1 MANRF
6 IDTNSCAFLNFN
18 FVSEAFSKLG
28 GTFTN
33 KNENTAVKDTQLVV
47 VSATMNSFDSFFVN
61 VASARADQY
70 GNGAKMI
77 SLSGLDAAIQMRDYL
92 NNIIDEAP
100 ALLEE
105 LAEARALTKTNPLEV
120 CCESPALG
128 FE

>member
-6 IDTNSCAFLNFN
+6 IDTNSRAFLNFN
-18 FVSEAFSKLG
+18 SVSEAFGKLG

-33 KNENTAVKDTQLVV
+33 KNEKTAVKDTQLVV
-47 VSATMNSFDSFFVN
+47 VSATVNSFDSFFVN
-61 VASARADQY
+61 VASARAD
-70 GNGAKMI
+70 NGAKMI